1 MPPPS
6 PLSLPT
12 YNIEQPDLSK
22 MNLAGYH
29 EDPRIAGAI
38 ENAMAK
44 SNEFAKALE
53 KRYEQPNWFKV
64 AAGFAKPQLGGFTAS
79 LGSAAEALGDTVEQQ
94 RMVAPTVA
102 QMQMKT
108 SVMEA
113 SLRQQEL
120 AEKLLFN
127 WERQNPGKPY
137 PPELMSKVEK
147 LTGSTSPQT
156 KAAEKFQSAMGSKLE
171 QDITAQKAKQQ
182 SPFYQLP
189 TGALPD
195 DWMKNTE
202 KTRTQLQNELVQSGK
217 FTPEGV
223 KLFSDQKLLDE
234 NLALQQ
240 TNAALKIKSAQSA
253 GDVIAGNSMA
263 LQDLATARDLVH
275 SPNIDKLL
283 GIGSGQTGGDKT
295 NYLSVLFGWIAS
307 PTEPGKIGALNEAAA
322 KLQKSDPRAYD
333 DFQVLQKV
341 LSKNLADA
349 RATIQNP
356 SVGAQN
362 LLSATQPSVLNTK
375 NAITRMLDLI
385 AHEKSS
391 QTREGILR
399 QTYRGK
405 DPSGFESDPN
415 SGYGRLQAQIQEE
428 RRAIEKAPNLGAE
441 LPTYYNPYASLSSFY
456 SQPAPA
462 ARPTTSANSA
472 APAGGATQYKPP
484 KGWHKN
490 PDGSFSKD

>member
-29 EDPRIAGAI
+29 EDPRISGAI

-44 SNEFAKALE
+44 SNEFARALE

-108 SVMEA
+108 SIMEA

-120 AEKLLFN
+120 AERLLFN
-127 WERQNPGKPY
+127 WEKDNPGKPY
-137 PPELMSKVEK
+137 PPELISKVEK
-147 LTGSTSPQT
+147 LTGSSSPQA
-156 KAAEKFQSAMGSKLE
+156 KAAQTFQTAMGTKLE
-171 QDITAQKAKQQ
+171 QDIKAQRAKQE

-189 TGALPD
+189 VGALPD
-195 DWMKNTE
+195 DWSKNTQ
-202 KTRTQLQNELVQSGK
+202 KTRQQLQDELVQSGK

-240 TNAALKIKSAQSA
+240 TNAAMKIKNAASA
-253 GDVIAGNSMA
+253 GDVIAGNSQA

-295 NYLSVLFGWIAS
+295 NYLSVLFGWIAA

-399 QTYRGK
+399 QTYRGR
-405 DPSGFESDPN
+405 DPAGFESDPN
-415 SGYGRLQAQIQEE
+415 SGYGRLQAQIQDE

-441 LPTYYNPYASLSSFY
+441 LPTYYNPYASLY
-456 SQPAPA
+456 SQTAA
-462 ARPTTSANSA
+462 STNARPATPATSA
-472 APAGGATQYKPP
+472 APAGGGTQYKPP